1 MATTPAIIKLKRK
14 DTGVILRF
22 EKEGYKPIEVILRRG
37 VSGWIWGNLVFSYG
51 GPIGLAIDFI
61 TGAAYKLS
69 PAEVHTVLQKQ
80 DLSMNNL
87 PKDEI
92 IVAID
97 KVSVQ
102 FPKELNETVDKKPM
116 DKFHRVIYPGDRV
129 RVGRAPYEGAIKSI
143 VYRQESGAVVSL
155 DTDTLVLKV
164 KGQVAPLTI
173 PLTSVTRFEVN
184 RGKKV
189 NRVKGAWVGGGMGL
203 LTGGIAGVLILKA
216 TCEGEESVLFK
227 DDCKKT
233 PPVLAFVI
241 GATAGFVPL
250 AIPFAIIGAVAS
262 PYRHDRW
269 EPVPLPLQMGF
280 SPHGGVRVALRFD
293 FGK

>member
-1 MATTPAIIKLKRK
+1 MP
-14 DTGVILRF
+14 
-22 EKEGYKPIEVILRRG
+22 
-37 VSGWIWGNLVFSYG
+37 
-51 GPIGLAIDFI
+51 
-61 TGAAYKLS
+61 
-69 PAEVHTVLQKQ
+69 
-80 DLSMNNL
+80 
-87 PKDEI
+87 
-92 IVAID
+92 
-97 KVSVQ
+97 
-102 FPKELNETVDKKPM
+102 
-116 DKFHRVIYPGDRV
+116 
-129 RVGRAPYEGAIKSI
+129 GAIKSI

-203 LTGGIAGVLILKA
+203 LIGGIAGVLILKD
-216 TCEGEESVLFK
+216 TCKPWEAEEDVILKEASEACTASSNHLAPF
-227 DDCKKT
+227 
-233 PPVLAFVI
+233 AFVI
-241 GATAGFVPL
+241 GATVGFVPL
-250 AIPFAIIGAVAS
+250 AIIGAVAS
-262 PYRHDRW
+262 PYRYDRW